1 MPRVLYPYN
10 TINSIY
16 KKAFVS
22 SYIFGA
28 LKTAPYTI
36 SAIIYP
42 QYVVKGVKM
51 QTVAI
56 RDLKNNPSNMTK
68 YLENNET
75 VFITKHSK
83 PIGIT
88 LPLND
93 DTLSIGL
100 KKVVA
105 IEQYKNGLISLG
117 KMAEFLEIKKT
128 EAMSLLNRLGI
139 DWLDYS
145 KEELDKQSN
154 IAKKYAK
161 K

>member
-1 MPRVLYPYN
+1 
-10 TINSIY
+10 
-16 KKAFVS
+16 
-22 SYIFGA
+22 
-28 LKTAPYTI
+28 
-36 SAIIYP
+36 
-42 QYVVKGVKM
+42 M

-68 YLENNET
+68 YLENNES

-88 LPLND
+88 IPLND

-100 KKVVA
+100 KKIVA

-117 KMAEFLEIKKT
+117 KMAEFLEIDKN

-139 DWLDYS
+139 DWLEYT
-145 KEELDKQSN
+145 KEELEEQTN
-154 IAKKYAK
+154 IAKRYAK

>member
-1 MPRVLYPYN
+1 
-10 TINSIY
+10 
-16 KKAFVS
+16 
-22 SYIFGA
+22 
-28 LKTAPYTI
+28 
-36 SAIIYP
+36 
-42 QYVVKGVKM
+42 M

-68 YLENNET
+68 YLENNES

-117 KMAEFLEIKKT
+117 KMAEFLEIDKD

-139 DWLDYS
+139 DWLDYT
-145 KEELDKQSN
+145 KEELDEQTTL
-154 IAKKYAK
+154 AKRYAK

>member
-1 MPRVLYPYN
+1 
-10 TINSIY
+10 
-16 KKAFVS
+16 
-22 SYIFGA
+22 
-28 LKTAPYTI
+28 
-36 SAIIYP
+36 
-42 QYVVKGVKM
+42 M

-68 YLENNET
+68 YLENNES

-88 LPLND
+88 IPLND
-93 DTLSIGL
+93 DILSIGL

-117 KMAEFLEIKKT
+117 KMAEFLEIDKN

-139 DWLDYS
+139 DWLEYT
-145 KEELDKQSN
+145 KEELEEQTN
-154 IAKKYAK
+154 IAKRYAK